1 MNEWWVYLVRCAD
14 GSLYTGITRDLE
26 RRVLE
31 HNEGG
36 RAGARYTRGRRPVR
50 LVYSEPAVSQA
61 EAARREAEIKAL
73 SRLRKEQLVSG
84 ATPPDC
90 TA

>member
-1 MNEWWVYLVRCAD
+1 MSNWYVYILWCAD

-26 RRVLE
+26 RRLAE

-36 RAGARYTRGRRPVR
+36 RAGARYTRGRRPVK
-50 LVYSEPAVSQA
+50 LVYSEEADSQA
-61 EAARREAEIKAL
+61 AAARREAEIKAL
-73 SRLRKEQLVSG
+73 SRLQKERLVSG
-84 ATPPDC
+84 AVPPDY